1 MVFFKFLKSRLSQ
14 FMTKTNR
21 LVVLRHGESDFN
33 IENKFC
39 GWHDAPLS
47 DFGVQEALTVAIPA
61 LEQSQLEFDV
71 VYSSV
76 LSRSRQTAELIL
88 SKLNCA
94 YVPIKEDWRLCE
106 RHYGNLTGFNKRKIA
121 DRYGEAQVQAWRRGY
136 DCVPPPI
143 EESNRYYYTIC
154 SNPIFDEVPPGQFP
168 LAESLHMCVDRVE
181 PVWKEVKREVL
192 QGSRVLMCVHG
203 TVARALVQ
211 HIEGISNDDIE
222 KVNIPNCVPRVYE
235 FDLNTGGLIG
245 SAINLGDQEY
255 IRRKTAQV
263 AAIGD

>member
-1 MVFFKFLKSRLSQ
+1 FTDFFPTCRSQ

-21 LVVLRHGESDFN
+21 LVVLRHGESTFN

-47 DFGVQEALTVAIPA
+47 EFGIQEALTVAIPA
-61 LEQSQLEFDV
+61 ILQSQLEFDI
-71 VYSSV
+71 VYTSV

-88 SKLNCA
+88 SKTNCA

-106 RHYGNLTGFNKRKIA
+106 RHYGNLTGHNKRDIA
-121 DRYGEAQVQAWRRGY
+121 NQHGEDQVQEWRRGY
-136 DCVPPPI
+136 DGIPPPI
-143 EESNRYYYTIC
+143 EEDNRYYYTIW
-154 SNPIFDEVPPGQFP
+154 SNPIYDVIPPGQFP
-168 LAESLHMCVDRVE
+168 FSESLHMCVDRVK
-181 PVWKEVKREVL
+181 PVWTEVKQEVL
-192 QGSRVLMCVHG
+192 KGSRVLMCVHG

-211 HIEGISNDDIE
+211 HIEGISNEGIE

-235 FDLNTGGLIG
+235 FDLNTGGLVG
-245 SAINLGDQEY
+245 AAINLGDPEY